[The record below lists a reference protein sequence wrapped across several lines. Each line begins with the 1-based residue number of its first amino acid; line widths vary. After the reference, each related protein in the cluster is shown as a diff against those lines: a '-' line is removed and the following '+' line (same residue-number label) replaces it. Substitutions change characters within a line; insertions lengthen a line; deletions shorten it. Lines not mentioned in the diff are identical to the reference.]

1 MGQEV
6 GETTLA
12 GWVRDAYQYIFNN
25 TPIHSAHYF
34 AFEARHFLPLLC
46 IKNNCGNLDQ
56 GQLNLQ
62 KKKIREARKSQII
75 KARKS
80 QIIKVDNKI
89 VQKEMTKKQK
99 AQWFKKWEL
108 GDREFSTP
116 AIALLSTEEKNQT
129 TGISLYK
136 INATFE
142 EPAQKGLPPGVEE
155 EEEDYEVKKY
165 KPVQEKI
172 SLKSRSSDL
181 DVRSRTLFGA
191 ADYDS
196 KEDDLLMSSI
206 SADIVSLP
214 PPPDNVY

>member
-1 MGQEV
+1 MG
-6 GETTLA
+6 
-12 GWVRDAYQYIFNN
+12 
-25 TPIHSAHYF
+25 
-34 AFEARHFLPLLC
+34 
-46 IKNNCGNLDQ
+46 DQ

-62 KKKIREARKSQII
+62 KKKIRE
-75 KARKS
+75 ARKS

-214 PPPDNVY
+214 PPPDNV